1 MGLYHQFQTAITVT
15 KLIQFIQTY
24 VGEAG
29 TIKQNPC
36 SDEHDEDHFVCKERA
51 FKITCYSPHINYMF

>member
-24 VGEAG
+24 VCEGG

-36 SDEHDEDHFVCKERA
+36 SDEHDEDHFVCK
-51 FKITCYSPHINYMF
+51 